1 MTATTLT
8 IFSLLILIFMLVGGI
23 IGYMIHTHQSNKL
36 SAYMHPEM
44 YDQHGNLIPDEIV
57 AFRFENNYDYETED
71 SEEDD

>member
-8 IFSLLILIFMLVGGI
+8 IFSLLILIFLLVGGI

-36 SAYMHPEM
+36 SMHPEM

-71 SEEDD
+71 NSEEDD